1 MVNRLR
7 PIAAKLEF
15 DDRAYKLGEVI
26 DVTLELVPWGD
37 VEVRQARVDLVCE
50 VRYVET
56 HTIMMRTRE
65 QVIMAARYGG
75 SGSSMPPRIAK
86 RVVDEHAETTVHSSV
101 VLLKNVGL
109 PAGVLRRCSARLKIP
124 LERPDRA
131 RRGELTW
138 TLVTAINVVLA
149 RDVRKRQGV
158 KVTLG

>member
-7 PIAAKLEF
+7 PIAATLEF

-37 VEVRQARVDLVCE
+37 AEVREARVDLVCE
-50 VRYVET
+50 ARYVET

-65 QVIMAARYGG
+65 QVIMTARYRI
-75 SGSSMPPRIAK
+75 SMPPKIAK
-86 RVVDEHAETTVHSSV
+86 RVVEEHTETTVHSSV

-109 PAGVLRRCSARLKIP
+109 PAGVPRRCSARLKIP
-124 LERPDRA
+124 SERPDRA

-138 TLVTAINVVLA
+138 TLVTAIDVVLA
-149 RDVRKRQGV
+149 MDVKKRQGV
-158 KVTLG
+158 EVTLD